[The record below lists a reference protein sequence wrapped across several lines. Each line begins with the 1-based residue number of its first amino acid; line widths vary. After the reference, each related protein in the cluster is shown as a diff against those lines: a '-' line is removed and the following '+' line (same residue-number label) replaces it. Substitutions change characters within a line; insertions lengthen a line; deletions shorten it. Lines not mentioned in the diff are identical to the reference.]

1 MTVIID
7 PATGRLID
15 IEQFNYFYDFAQ
27 GSNSSVIYQTLFRF
41 KSYINVEIEVTL

>member
-27 GSNSSVIYQTLFRF
+27 GSNSLSFTRPYSDL
-41 KSYINVEIEVTL
+41 KLYKYGN